1 MSQVLLELETLVT
14 MAALES
20 HARLSDVQAL
30 GNVAKIWLDA
40 RLWCLS
46 AARFVLGAGDAPEPR
61 ASKVELEV
69 AMNEILNLMTFE
81 GLNSS
86 LTSTLINA
94 TNGVLS
100 KLEDARRAK
109 VQNLELE
116 LTTFVLVESVK
127 AVMFGR
133 NLNIAERSGL
143 RGLYQRER
151 LLQQV

>member
-1 MSQVLLELETLVT
+1 MSQALLELETLVS

-20 HARLSDVQAL
+20 HARRSDVQAL
-30 GNVAKIWLDA
+30 HNVAKIWFEA
-40 RLWCLS
+40 RDWCVI
-46 AARFVLGAGDAPEPR
+46 AARFVMGAGDAPEPR
-61 ASKVELEV
+61 VSRVELEA
-69 AMNEILNLMTFE
+69 AMNETLNLMTFE

-86 LTSTLINA
+86 RTSALIQV
-94 TNGVLS
+94 TNGVLT

-109 VQNLELE
+109 VQNIELE
-116 LTTFVLVESVK
+116 LTSFALVESVK

>member
-1 MSQVLLELETLVT
+1 MSQALLELETLVA

-30 GNVAKIWLDA
+30 YNIAIIWLDA
-40 RLWCLS
+40 RDWCVI

-61 ASKVELEV
+61 ASRVELEV
-69 AMNEILNLMTFE
+69 AMNEILSLMTFE
-81 GLNSS
+81 GLSS
-86 LTSTLINA
+86 SRTSTLIQF

-109 VQNLELE
+109 VQNIELE
-116 LTTFVLVESVK
+116 LTSFALVESVK
-127 AVMFGR
+127 AVIFGR

-143 RGLYQRER
+143 RGLYQRIR

>member
-1 MSQVLLELETLVT
+1 MSQALLELETLVS

-30 GNVAKIWLDA
+30 LNVAKLWLDA
-40 RLWCLS
+40 QKWCVI
-46 AARFVLGAGDAPEPR
+46 AARFVLGAGDKPEPR
-61 ASKVELEV
+61 VSAVELEI
-69 AMNEILNLMTFE
+69 AMNTILSLMTFE

-86 LTSTLINA
+86 RTSTLIQITNA
-94 TNGVLS
+94 VLT
-100 KLEDARRAK
+100 KLEDSRRAK

-116 LTTFVLVESVK
+116 LTSFALVESVK

-133 NLNIAERSGL
+133 NLNIAERSTL

-151 LLQQV
+151 QLQQV

>member
-1 MSQVLLELETLVT
+1 MSDALLELETLVA

-30 GNVAKIWLDA
+30 QNTARIWLDA
-40 RLWCLS
+40 TDWCAV
-46 AARFVLGAGDAPEPR
+46 AARFVLGAGNAPEPR
-61 ASKVELEV
+61 VAQIELEV
-69 AMNEILNLMTFE
+69 AINTVLNLMTFE

-86 LTSTLINA
+86 RTSDLIQV
-94 TNGVLS
+94 TGGVLS
-100 KLEDARRAK
+100 KLEDARRLK
-109 VQNLELE
+109 LERSDLE
-116 LTTFVLVESVK
+116 RVAFLMVESVK
-127 AVMFGR
+127 AVIFGR

>member
-1 MSQVLLELETLVT
+1 MSQALLELETLVS

-30 GNVAKIWLDA
+30 HNIAKIWLEA
-40 RLWCLS
+40 RDWCVI

-61 ASKVELEV
+61 TSRVELEV
-69 AMNEILNLMTFE
+69 AMNEILSLMTFE
-81 GLNSS
+81 GLSS
-86 LTSTLINA
+86 SRTSTLIQV
-94 TNGVLS
+94 TNGVLT

-116 LTTFVLVESVK
+116 LTSFALVESVK